1 MPVLDGLAGEQAI
14 ARLVLVVEGAPTQG
28 QGEDHRACEKEG
40 GQGESHVARGD
51 PARSG
56 AAVGG
61 AAVQITPARRARS
74 AIFFA
79 RVRWG

>member
-1 MPVLDGLAGEQAI
+1 MPVLNGLAGELAV
-14 ARLVLVVEGAPTQG
+14 ARLVLAVERPPAQG
-28 QGEDHRACEKEG
+28 QGEDHRTGEEESGK
-40 GQGESHVARGD
+40 GESHVARGD
-51 PARSG
+51 AARSG
-56 AAVGG
+56 AAVG